1 MDNWILILLLVFT
14 FTAGYFAVRN
24 LGRFPENDL
33 RRPEDEIRR
42 NVRKLHIAAE
52 VPAMLDAVS
61 PALSVYSD
69 TDPFVEFFLGQAS
82 GQTLL
87 QRLSQGTL
95 DIVLLAEN
103 QTSDLP
109 AGCTSVRIP
118 RALPSG
124 RRTAAGLSVERLE
137 ENTPI
142 CAVWSREVP
151 NKDRDRVLF
160 LMENME

>member
-24 LGRFPENDL
+24 LGRFPESD
-33 RRPEDEIRR
+33 RRPPEDDIHR
-42 NVRKLHIAAE
+42 NIRKLHIAAE

-61 PALSVYSD
+61 PALSAYSD
-69 TDPFVEFFLGQAS
+69 ADPFVEFFLGQAS

-95 DIVLLAEN
+95 DIALLAEK
-103 QTSDLP
+103 QTYDLP
-109 AGCTSVRIP
+109 AGCTSVRIS
-118 RALPSG
+118 RAVCSDS
-124 RRTAAGLSVERLE
+124 RTAAGLYVEHLE
-137 ENTPI
+137 ESTPI
-142 CAVWSREVP
+142 CAVWSREIP